1 MIEWLESI
9 DREIV
14 LAVNG
19 MHSPFLDQL
28 MWLISGRL
36 TWIPLYLYLF
46 FIVLKEI
53 GSKKAVVFLVF
64 VLLSVA
70 FSDLISVH
78 LFKNVFLRYR
88 PSHNLLIMDQLHFY
102 QEAPGKFYRGGEYG
116 FISSHAANFF
126 AIITCV
132 SLLFGEKKKKL
143 KFILIAIGL
152 IICLSRIYLG
162 VHYFSDVLVGALVGS
177 LVAFLLFQA
186 GFKKI
191 INFNAQE

>member
-46 FIVLKEI
+46 FIVLKKI

-102 QEAPGKFYRGGEYG
+102 QEAHGKFYRGGEYG

-162 VHYFSDVLVGALVGS
+162 VHYLSDVLVGALVGS

>member
-19 MHSPFLDQL
+19 MHSPFLDEL

-36 TWIPLYLYLF
+36 TWVPLYLYLF
-46 FIVLKEI
+46 FIVLKKI

-88 PSHNLLIMDQLHFY
+88 PSHNLLIMDQLYFY

-116 FISSHAANFF
+116 FISSHAANIF

-162 VHYFSDVLVGALVGS
+162 AHYFSDVLVGALVGS

-191 INFNAQE
+191 ITFNAQE

>member
-46 FIVLKEI
+46 FIVLKKI
-53 GSKKAVVFLVF
+53 GSKKAVIFLLF

-78 LFKNVFLRYR
+78 LFKNIFLRYR

-102 QEAPGKFYRGGEYG
+102 QEAPGKFYMGGEYG
-116 FISSHAANFF
+116 FISSHAANIF
-126 AIITCV
+126 AIITSV

-191 INFNAQE
+191 ISFNSQE

>member
-46 FIVLKEI
+46 FIVLKKI
-53 GSKKAVVFLVF
+53 GSKKAVIFLLF

-78 LFKNVFLRYR
+78 LFKNIFLRYR

-102 QEAPGKFYRGGEYG
+102 QEAPGKFYTGGEYG
-116 FISSHAANFF
+116 FISSHAANIF
-126 AIITCV
+126 AIITSV

-191 INFNAQE
+191 ISFNSQE

>member
-46 FIVLKEI
+46 FIVLKKI
-53 GSKKAVVFLVF
+53 GSKKAVIFLLF

-78 LFKNVFLRYR
+78 LFKNIFLRYR

-102 QEAPGKFYRGGEYG
+102 QEASGKFYRGGEYG
-116 FISSHAANFF
+116 FISSHAANIF
-126 AIITCV
+126 AIITSV

-191 INFNAQE
+191 ISFNSQE

>member
-19 MHSPFLDQL
+19 MHSPFLDEL

-36 TWIPLYLYLF
+36 TWVPLYLYLF
-46 FIVLKEI
+46 FIVLKKI

-102 QEAPGKFYRGGEYG
+102 QEAHGKFYRGGEYG

-132 SLLFGEKKKKL
+132 SLLFGEKKRKL

-162 VHYFSDVLVGALVGS
+162 VHYLSDVLVGALVGS

>member
-19 MHSPFLDQL
+19 MHSPFLDEL

-36 TWIPLYLYLF
+36 TWVPLYLYLF
-46 FIVLKEI
+46 FIVLKKI

-102 QEAPGKFYRGGEYG
+102 QEAHGKFYRGGEYG